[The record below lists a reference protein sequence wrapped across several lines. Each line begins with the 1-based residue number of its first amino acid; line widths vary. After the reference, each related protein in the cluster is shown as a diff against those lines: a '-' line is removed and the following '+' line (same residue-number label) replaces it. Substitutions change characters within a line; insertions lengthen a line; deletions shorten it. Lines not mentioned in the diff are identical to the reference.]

1 MRVLQINTTYGLG
14 STGRIVAGIDNL
26 LKNNGIESYVGYG
39 YGDLDDSHHFKIIN
53 KLDSYLHNIL
63 SRIFDGQGLFTYR
76 KTKRFVKWIDQ
87 ISPDVIHLH
96 NIHGN
101 FLNYKVLFDYIK
113 KTNCKV
119 IWTLHD
125 CWTFTGHCAYFD
137 IVACNKWKI
146 KCQSCPQK
154 NSYPPSFIDR
164 SLNNFTLKKELFT
177 SITNRLILVP
187 VSNWLSSLLKDSFFS
202 DVTVQTIHNGINI
215 HSFTPQTQVTCKPY
229 ILGVAA
235 VWDKRKGMN
244 DFFELR
250 KFLNESI
257 DIVLVGVSNKQ
268 IKSLP
273 PGIIGLERTNSI
285 KELAA
290 LYSNAIAIVNPTYED
305 NYPTVN
311 LESISCGTPVITY
324 NTGGSPES
332 VDSSCGFVVNK
343 GDIYSIVNCINEIID
358 NPIKFDCDKL
368 RKYALE
374 HFDEKKCF
382 AAYLELYKIL

>member
-1 MRVLQINTTYGLG
+1 M
-14 STGRIVAGIDNL
+14 
-26 LKNNGIESYVGYG
+26 
-39 YGDLDDSHHFKIIN
+39 
-53 KLDSYLHNIL
+53 
-63 SRIFDGQGLFTYR
+63 
-76 KTKRFVKWIDQ
+76 
-87 ISPDVIHLH
+87 
-96 NIHGN
+96 
-101 FLNYKVLFDYIK
+101 
-113 KTNCKV
+113 
-119 IWTLHD
+119 
-125 CWTFTGHCAYFD
+125 
-137 IVACNKWKI
+137 
-146 KCQSCPQK
+146 
-154 NSYPPSFIDR
+154 
-164 SLNNFTLKKELFT
+164 
-177 SITNRLILVP
+177 
-187 VSNWLSSLLKDSFFS
+187 
-202 DVTVQTIHNGINI
+202 
-215 HSFTPQTQVTCKPY
+215 
-229 ILGVAA
+229 
-235 VWDKRKGMN
+235 
-244 DFFELR
+244 
-250 KFLNESI
+250 
-257 DIVLVGVSNKQ
+257 SNKQ